1 MEITLEKLISL
12 VTAEVIKEL
21 KKQGIQI
28 ISSSDGNGL
37 GISTDSLRTKSEK
50 IDMSRYRTPVLTE
63 IHIRRLHELTGEVL
77 IPKNTIITPKAK
89 EIIKEKRLIITREQ

>member
-12 VTAEVIKEL
+12 VTVEVVKEL
-21 KKQGIQI
+21 KKQGIQV
-28 ISSSDGNGL
+28 ISLLDNDGL

-50 IDMSRYRTPVLTE
+50 IDMSKYRTPVLTE
-63 IHIRRLHELTGEVL
+63 IHIRRLHQLTGEVI

-89 EIIKEKRLIITREQ
+89 EIIKEKRLIITRE

>member
-12 VTAEVIKEL
+12 VTAEVVKEL
-21 KKQGIQI
+21 KKQGIQVI
-28 ISSSDGNGL
+28 PSSDNNSL
-37 GISTDSLRTKSEK
+37 GVSTDSLRTKSEK

-63 IHIRRLHELTGEVL
+63 IHIRRLNELTGEVL

>member
-28 ISSSDGNGL
+28 ISSSDNNGL

-63 IHIRRLHELTGEVL
+63 IHIRRLHELTGEVI

-89 EIIKEKRLIITREQ
+89 EIIKEKRLIITKEQ

>member
-12 VTAEVIKEL
+12 VTAEVVKEL
-21 KKQGIQI
+21 KKQGIQV
-28 ISSSDGNGL
+28 ISSSDNNGL
-37 GISTDSLRTKSEK
+37 GVSTDSLRTKSEK

-63 IHIRRLHELTGEVL
+63 IHIRRLNELTGEVL

>member
-28 ISSSDGNGL
+28 ISSSDSNGL

-63 IHIRRLHELTGEVL
+63 IHIRRLHELTGEVI

-89 EIIKEKRLIITREQ
+89 EIIKEKRLIITKEQ

>member
-12 VTAEVIKEL
+12 VTVEVVKEL
-21 KKQGIQI
+21 KKQGIQV
-28 ISSSDGNGL
+28 ISSLDNDDL
-37 GISTDSLRTKSEK
+37 GILTDSLKTKSEK

-63 IHIRRLHELTGEVL
+63 IHIRRLHQLTGEVI

-89 EIIKEKRLIITREQ
+89 EIIKEKKLIITRE

>member
-12 VTAEVIKEL
+12 VTEEVIKEL

-28 ISSSDGNGL
+28 ISSSDNHGL

-63 IHIRRLHELTGEVL
+63 IHIRRLNELTGEVL

>member
-63 IHIRRLHELTGEVL
+63 IHIRRLHELTGEVI

-89 EIIKEKRLIITREQ
+89 EIIKEKRLIITKEQ

>member
-12 VTAEVIKEL
+12 VTAEVVKEL

-28 ISSSDGNGL
+28 ISSSNNNSF
-37 GISTDSLRTKSEK
+37 GISTESLRTKSEK

-63 IHIRRLHELTGEVL
+63 IHIRRLHELTGEVI

>member
-12 VTAEVIKEL
+12 VTVEVVKEL
-21 KKQGIQI
+21 KKQGIQV
-28 ISSSDGNGL
+28 ISSLDNDGL

-50 IDMSRYRTPVLTE
+50 IDMSKYRTPVLTE
-63 IHIRRLHELTGEVL
+63 IHIRRLHQLTGEVI

-89 EIIKEKRLIITREQ
+89 EIIKEKSLIITRE

>member
-12 VTAEVIKEL
+12 VTVEVVKEL
-21 KKQGIQI
+21 KKQGIQV
-28 ISSSDGNGL
+28 ISSLDNDGL

-50 IDMSRYRTPVLTE
+50 IDMSKYRTPVLTE
-63 IHIRRLHELTGEVL
+63 IHIRRLHQLTGEVI

-89 EIIKEKRLIITREQ
+89 EIIKEKRLIITRE

>member
-1 MEITLEKLISL
+1 LEITLEKLISL

-28 ISSSDGNGL
+28 ISSSDNNGL

-63 IHIRRLHELTGEVL
+63 IHIRRLHELTGEVI

-89 EIIKEKRLIITREQ
+89 EIIKEKRLIITKEQ

>member
-28 ISSSDGNGL
+28 ISSSDNNGL

-63 IHIRRLHELTGEVL
+63 IHIRRLHQLTGEVI

-89 EIIKEKRLIITREQ
+89 EIIKEKRLIITRE